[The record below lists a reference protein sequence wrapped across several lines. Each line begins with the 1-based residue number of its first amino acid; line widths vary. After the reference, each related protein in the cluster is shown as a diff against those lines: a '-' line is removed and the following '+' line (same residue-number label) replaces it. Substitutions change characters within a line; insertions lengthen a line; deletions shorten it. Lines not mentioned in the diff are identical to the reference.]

1 MPCELLPGKYM
12 LDAIGSKGG
21 LTAALPRNP
30 FIQCNR
36 LFGLQDAIL
45 SILSLFAHGELIPL
59 H

>member
-1 MPCELLPGKYM
+1 M